1 MIITL
6 RIEII
11 EEIDL
16 MNELTLNMSMRTI
29 KDQLIEVTLI
39 ITETTTII

>member
-6 RIEII
+6 RIEIV

-29 KDQLIEVTLI
+29 RDQLIEVTLI
-39 ITETTTII
+39 ITETTTTI